1 VFAARLTPRIR
12 SLPLGVLGTAA
23 LLVLTAAPASAQ
35 GTGGASAQMGDEQQ
49 PAVAAPGAAPQP
61 TAAAPGVAPQ
71 LAVGG
76 LSPGTPVVAPVDGA
90 EAQITGV
97 LAAPPA
103 GAPPEVL
110 AAIAAANSIAGL
122 PYRWGGG
129 HGDFDDTGYDC
140 SGAVSRVLNAIG
152 HLDSPLDSSALKRW
166 GRRGRGQWITV
177 YTNPGHAYIVVAGL
191 RFDTSMTA
199 GDGPG
204 WSKVLRTNNGTFE
217 KRHWPG
223 L

>member
-61 TAAAPGVAPQ
+61 AAAVPGVAPQ
-71 LAVGG
+71 LEVGG
-76 LSPGTPVVAPVDGA
+76 ISPGTSVVASADGA

-97 LAAPPA
+97 LASPPA
-103 GAPPEVL
+103 GVPAEVI
-110 AAIAAANSIAGL
+110 AAFAAANSIAGL
-122 PYRWGGG
+122 PYKWGGG

-191 RFDTSMTA
+191 RFDTSGRGGKGPRWRSERRSSRGFTA
-199 GDGPG
+199 
-204 WSKVLRTNNGTFE
+204 
-217 KRHWPG
+217 RHPEG